1 MLECVLRSLENGILS
16 PLLQTFH
23 KGKSVKSQ
31 LYVSRG
37 NIRIA
42 RERSQRAKRCFSLC
56 EKQVYMDY
64 VYMPGTIYMMGK
76 KEKEG
81 DRDSRKHAI
90 SCCVAMLPLGKEL

>member
-56 EKQVYMDY
+56 EKQVYMD
-64 VYMPGTIYMMGK
+64 
-76 KEKEG
+76 
-81 DRDSRKHAI
+81 
-90 SCCVAMLPLGKEL
+90 